1 MFWTRLL
8 DLIRWLGPR
17 TKCREWFAFLPPPWS
32 GTRVSVACS
41 EAKYGS
47 QRGVVEKQQRQSLS
61 RMESLQ
67 LPYLTPTPAKFWWLW
82 YFGSRVLVSP
92 TLNFQTLNKRN
103 SGNSLIQ
110 LSVRVNVFPCNWIG
124 PNIVSRPTVRLL
136 AIPALHQAALE
147 MLMGKWQCFKFSVP
161 GF

>member
-1 MFWTRLL
+1 MFWTWLL
-8 DLIRWLGPR
+8 DLIRCLGPR
-17 TKCREWFAFLPPPWS
+17 TKCREWFAFLLPPWS
-32 GTRVSVACS
+32 GNRVSVAYS

-47 QRGVVEKQQRQSLS
+47 KWGVVEKQQRWSLS

-67 LPYLTPTPAKFWWLW
+67 RPYLTPTPAKFWWLR
-82 YFGSRVLVSP
+82 YFGSRVLVNP

-103 SGNSLIQ
+103 SDNSLIQ

-136 AIPALHQAALE
+136 AIPVLHQATLE
-147 MLMGKWQCFKFSVP
+147 MLMGKWQCFKFSVH